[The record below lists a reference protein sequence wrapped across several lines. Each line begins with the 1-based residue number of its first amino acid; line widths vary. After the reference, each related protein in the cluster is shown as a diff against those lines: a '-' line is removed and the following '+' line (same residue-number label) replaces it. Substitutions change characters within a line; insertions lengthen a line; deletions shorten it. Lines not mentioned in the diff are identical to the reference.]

1 MLFETTPNIMES
13 EKERNLYYKFFAGYF
28 FNELVLGYQ
37 NRVNGFLERHIFDSP
52 NKFGPKMAFNFP
64 DVNKI
69 YITFDYHA
77 YLIDEKSDRG
87 EVADVLLFEP
97 KEDLVISI
105 EAKFLT
111 DWKFEKDVLKNLER
125 LKLFKNKNKI
135 QCLLITEQ
143 KLKNSLNKINQPGS
157 NYKKLID
164 NQATLKFPFI
174 ILTWEALIQ
183 DCENQNIKA
192 FFEKHLKK
200 RRADFRKRQE
210 II

>member
-1 MLFETTPNIMES
+1 MLFEATPHVMES

-37 NRVNGFLERHIFDSP
+37 NRINVFLERHIFDSP
-52 NKFGPKMAFNFP
+52 LKFGPNIAINFTH
-64 DVNKI
+64 VNKI

-97 KEDLVISI
+97 KNDLIISI
-105 EAKFLT
+105 EVKFLT

-125 LKLFKNKNKI
+125 LKVFKNKNKI

-143 KLKNSLNKINQPGS
+143 KLKNSQNKIKQPGS
-157 NYKKLID
+157 NYKKLIN
-164 NQATLKFPFI
+164 NQTTLEFPFI
-174 ILTWEALIQ
+174 VLTWDALFR
-183 DCENQNIKA
+183 DCENQNIKV
-192 FFEKHLKK
+192 FFEKHIKMG
-200 RRADFRKRQE
+200 RDDFRKNMP
-210 II
+210 